1 MTPSAASADPS
12 IADPLVLAFGDSLI
26 AGYGLSAADAF
37 PAQLQRRLR
46 ASWPSATVINAGR
59 SGDTTQDALA
69 RLPRVLAGLH
79 QRPDLAIVQ
88 IGANDVLR
96 AVQPERTRAAID
108 AILTEFGR
116 CGIAVL
122 LTTIEPPAMLAERT
136 RAYDGIH
143 ADAARRHGAATCAF
157 FPAGVLGHPAMT
169 LSDRV
174 HPNAQAIGRV
184 VDHIMPAVMAALH
197 ARNRAA
203 A

>member
-1 MTPSAASADPS
+1 
-12 IADPLVLAFGDSLI
+12 
-26 AGYGLSAADAF
+26 
-37 PAQLQRRLR
+37 
-46 ASWPSATVINAGR
+46 
-59 SGDTTQDALA
+59 
-69 RLPRVLAGLH
+69 
-79 QRPDLAIVQ
+79 
-88 IGANDVLR
+88 VLR

-122 LTTIEPPAMLAERT
+122 LTTIEPPAMLAQRT

-174 HPNAQAIGRV
+174 HPNALAIGRV